1 MASVALALLQ
11 RRARAKQSRLRK
23 KGATEEAIADVSPV
37 RPWSEVKAMTAGQK
51 LSYRAQLK
59 RFTSRQNAYHV
70 YSESGAISTKATH
83 RNTQEAIEQINKARQ
98 AELDRINRIKVKAIP
113 GAQNIYETVQAR
125 QMERVLEE
133 RDYRGRKTGRIHEYL
148 GDVYGVGVASAGVEP
163 RDKRTAERREQMFV
177 EMAKRSYAERRKGLK
192 DAVLDMA
199 RFAGADQLE
208 AEIKS
213 MTNIQFDVLTQ
224 RTNFMGELSA
234 MYAPYAGS
242 KDLKEARA
250 AQAMSDEDAQ
260 NEVAYTIV
268 RVVKQAVPR
277 RQ

>member
-70 YSESGAISTKATH
+70 YSESGAISTKATY

-113 GAQNIYETVQAR
+113 GAQNIYKTVQAR
-125 QMERVLEE
+125 QMERVLE
-133 RDYRGRKTGRIHEYL
+133 
-148 GDVYGVGVASAGVEP
+148 
-163 RDKRTAERREQMFV
+163 
-177 EMAKRSYAERRKGLK
+177 
-192 DAVLDMA
+192 
-199 RFAGADQLE
+199 
-208 AEIKS
+208 
-213 MTNIQFDVLTQ
+213 
-224 RTNFMGELSA
+224 
-234 MYAPYAGS
+234 
-242 KDLKEARA
+242 
-250 AQAMSDEDAQ
+250 
-260 NEVAYTIV
+260 
-268 RVVKQAVPR
+268 
-277 RQ
+277 